1 MTSNP
6 AASPRTRPSLFAAA
20 ALLLA
25 ATLALP
31 ANSAD
36 WVTDAETAAIIQ
48 RLGLIESPAPVRER
62 AGWRK
67 PERILVVQYDPARI
81 EWLQQAVPDVKL
93 VAVDSVAAAVAAAP
107 EADAIIGICNQD
119 VFAAGPRIAWVQI
132 LSAGAERCVS
142 VPAIGERDI
151 LLTNMQRI
159 SGPVMSEHVLAM
171 MLALGRGL
179 PAYLDAQR
187 DGRWDRELVPDGRM
201 WAMEGKTVLVVG
213 LGGIGVEV
221 ARRAHAL
228 GMKVTAIRASGRTGP
243 GFVSKVGLPA
253 EMPQFAA
260 TADFVVNTTPLT
272 DATRGMFDADFF
284 DSMHRGAY
292 FINVG
297 RGQSVVTDALVAALR
312 SGQVGGAGLD
322 VTDPEPLPSD
332 HPLWRLPNVI
342 VTPHVSGQS
351 DLGNEDHWRITR
363 ENLGRYVAGGRML
376 SVVDPA
382 RGY

>member
-6 AASPRTRPSLFAAA
+6 AASQRTRPSLFLAA

-25 ATLALP
+25 ATPALP

-36 WVTDAETAAIIQ
+36 WVTDAETAAIIE

-253 EMPQFAA
+253 EMRQFAA

-342 VTPHVSGQS
+342 ITPHVSGQS
-351 DLGNEDHWRITR
+351 DLGNEDRWRITR

>member
-342 VTPHVSGQS
+342 ITPHVSGQS

>member
-1 MTSNP
+1 MTSNL
-6 AASPRTRPSLFAAA
+6 AASPRTRPSLFLAAT
-20 ALLLA
+20 LLLA
-25 ATLALP
+25 TTLALP

-119 VFAAGPRIAWVQI
+119 VFAAGSRIAWVQI

-179 PAYLDAQR
+179 PAYIGAQR
-187 DGRWDRELVPDGRM
+187 DGHWDRELVPDGRM

-243 GFVSKVGLPA
+243 GFVSSVGLPA
-253 EMPQFAA
+253 EMRQFAA

-284 DSMHRGAY
+284 GSMHRGAY

-332 HPLWRLPNVI
+332 HPLWQLPNVI
-342 VTPHVSGQS
+342 ITPHVSGQS
-351 DLGNEDHWRITR
+351 DLGNEDRWRIAR
-363 ENLGRYVAGGRML
+363 ENLGRYAAGGKML

>member
-1 MTSNP
+1 MTSHP
-6 AASPRTRPSLFAAA
+6 AASPRTRPSLFPAA

-25 ATLALP
+25 ATLASP

-36 WVTDAETAAIIQ
+36 WVTDAETAAIIE

-119 VFAAGPRIAWVQI
+119 VLAAGPRIAWVQI

-179 PAYLDAQR
+179 PAYIDAQR

-201 WAMEGKTVLVVG
+201 WTMEGKTVLVVG

-243 GFVSKVGLPA
+243 GFVSKVGLPE
-253 EMPQFAA
+253 EMRQFAA

-284 DSMHRGAY
+284 NSMHRGAY

-322 VTDPEPLPSD
+322 VTDPEPLPSG
-332 HPLWRLPNVI
+332 HPLWQLPNVI
-342 VTPHVSGQS
+342 ITPHVSGQS
-351 DLGNEDHWRITR
+351 DLGNEDRWRITR
-363 ENLGRYVAGGRML
+363 ENLGRYAAGGRML

>member
-6 AASPRTRPSLFAAA
+6 AAAPRTRPSLFPTA

-253 EMPQFAA
+253 EMRQFAA

-284 DSMHRGAY
+284 GSMHRGAY

-342 VTPHVSGQS
+342 ITPHVSGQS
-351 DLGNEDHWRITR
+351 DLGNEDRWRITR
-363 ENLGRYVAGGRML
+363 ENLGRYVAGGKML

>member
-1 MTSNP
+1 LP
-6 AASPRTRPSLFAAA
+6 VA
-20 ALLLA
+20 ALLLSTA
-25 ATLALP
+25 LALP

-36 WVTDAETAAIIQ
+36 WVTDAETAALIQ

-81 EWLQQAVPDVKL
+81 EWLQQAVPGVKL

-119 VFAAGPRIAWVQI
+119 VLAAGPRIAWVQI
-132 LSAGAERCVS
+132 LSAGAERCVP

-179 PAYLDAQR
+179 PAYINAQR

-201 WAMEGKTVLVVG
+201 WTLEGKTVLVVG

-228 GMKVTAIRASGRTGP
+228 GMKVAAIRASGRTGP
-243 GFVSKVGLPA
+243 EFVSKVGLPE
-253 EMPQFAA
+253 EMRQFAA

-272 DATRGMFDADFF
+272 DATRGMFNADFF
-284 DSMHRGAY
+284 GAMHRGAY

-322 VTDPEPLPSD
+322 VTDPEPLPSG
-332 HPLWRLPNVI
+332 HPLWQLPNVI
-342 VTPHVSGQS
+342 ITPHVSGQS
-351 DLGNEDHWRITR
+351 DLGNEDRWRIVR
-363 ENLGRYVAGGRML
+363 ENLGRYVAGAKML

>member
-1 MTSNP
+1 MTSHP
-6 AASPRTRPSLFAAA
+6 AASPRTRPSLLPVA

-25 ATLALP
+25 TALALP

-36 WVTDAETAAIIQ
+36 WVTDAETAALIQ

-81 EWLQQAVPDVKL
+81 EWLQQAVPGVKL

-119 VFAAGPRIAWVQI
+119 VFAAGSRIAWVQI
-132 LSAGAERCVS
+132 LSAGAERCVP

-179 PAYLDAQR
+179 PAYIDAQR
-187 DGRWDRELVPDGRM
+187 DGHWDRELVADDRM
-201 WAMEGKTVLVVG
+201 WTMEGKTVLVVG

-228 GMKVTAIRASGRTGP
+228 GMKVAAIRASGRTGP
-243 GFVSKVGLPA
+243 EFVSKVGLPE
-253 EMPQFAA
+253 EMRQFAA

-284 DSMHRGAY
+284 GAMHRGAY

-322 VTDPEPLPSD
+322 VTDPEPLPSG
-332 HPLWRLPNVI
+332 HPLWQLPNVI
-342 VTPHVSGQS
+342 ITPHVSGQS
-351 DLGNEDHWRITR
+351 DLGNEDRWRIVR
-363 ENLGRYVAGGRML
+363 ENLGRYVAGAKML

>member
-6 AASPRTRPSLFAAA
+6 AAAPRTRPSLFPAA

-107 EADAIIGICNQD
+107 EADAIIGICHQD

-253 EMPQFAA
+253 EMRQFAA

-342 VTPHVSGQS
+342 ITPHVSGQS
-351 DLGNEDHWRITR
+351 DLGNEDRWRITR
-363 ENLGRYVAGGRML
+363 ENLGRYVAGGKML